1 MIHRLT
7 TLRGMDDLRISSL
20 ASYLADTIE
29 TVEELINENIQL
41 KKKLA
46 KLEGVVVDIEERLD
60 QEKSEEAEHTNIKTV
75 SK

>member
-29 TVEELINENIQL
+29 TVEELINENTEL

-46 KLEGVVVDIEERLD
+46 KLESALVDLEECME
-60 QEKSEEAEHTNIKTV
+60 QTTSKKT
-75 SK
+75 